1 MTQGG
6 KDLGAAWWSK
16 NLDEVDREI
25 VRLAM
30 ICNVRILD
38 PGVIERVI
46 NGDDSVCGRSNEKAF
61 KQLRSLVGLHYSLTA
76 DSIQSIGPEESRKIL
91 DRIRERI
98 GQRYDIGGSD

>member
-1 MTQGG
+1 MAKGEFGQVWHEKQLNT
-6 KDLGAAWWSK
+6 
-16 NLDEVDREI
+16 VDNEI
-25 VRLAM
+25 ARLAA
-30 ICNVRILD
+30 ICDIRMLD

-76 DSIQSIGPEESRKIL
+76 DSIQAIGPEESRKIL

-98 GQRYDIGGSD
+98 GQRYDIGGAE